1 MTAAAPGD
9 ARHRSRPLNL
19 AYPLNAYL
27 LVALGSGFGGAAR
40 LFVSTL
46 VGRSVGTTFPWGTLA
61 VNVAGC
67 LLVGALGAMFE
78 PASPLH
84 VRQDLRVLMIVGVLG
99 GFTTFSA
106 FSLEALLLVQ
116 RGATVAA
123 VAYVVT
129 SVVLC
134 LLAAAA
140 SYVAVAMI
148 FR

>member
-1 MTAAAPGD
+1 M
-9 ARHRSRPLNL
+9 S
-19 AYPLNAYL
+19 
-27 LVALGSGFGGAAR
+27 
-40 LFVSTL
+40 
-46 VGRSVGTTFPWGTLA
+46 RSVGTTFPWGTLA

-84 VRQDLRVLMIVGVLG
+84 VRQDLRVLLIVGVLG

-116 RGATVAA
+116 RGAAGTAA
-123 VAYVVT
+123 IYVVA
-129 SVVLC
+129 SVALC

-140 SYVAVAMI
+140 AYIAVASAL
-148 FR
+148 R